1 MILVCLFVFLH
12 LLDQTIVVQG
22 AACAASFGRLYCSPC
37 GIGTRCTTCTWCT
50 GYCSPPG
57 KNKARTAE
65 TINRTDIE
73 YGSEEAPYK
82 TPFLDIFRDLERLI
96 SGGFISDLDVVNIY
110 RSISET
116 TRDDCTICNQQPDL
130 DRLSNF
136 TYNVSEILRPLI
148 GHKDFKT
155 NAINKTITTYSEVEN
170 LPYSIKIFVE
180 QSSTILQS
188 VQRGLYQRETNVLI

>member
-1 MILVCLFVFLH
+1 MILVCLLAFLH
-12 LLDQTIVVQG
+12 LLDQAIVVQG
-22 AACAASFGRLYCSPC
+22 AQCAASFAGLRCSPC
-37 GIGTRCTTCTWCT
+37 GKGSRCTYCEWCT

-57 KNKARTAE
+57 KTRARTTE
-65 TINRTDIE
+65 NDIE

-96 SGGFISDLDVVNIY
+96 SGGFISDLDVVNVY

-148 GHKDFKT
+148 GDKEFKT
-155 NAINKTITTYSEVEN
+155 HAINKTITTYSEVES

-180 QSSTILQS
+180 KSSSILQS
-188 VQRGLYQRETNVLI
+188 VQRGLY